1 MLHITHF
8 YTYFRGVESKSGL
21 HFAVRQTGSWQ
32 ISVESRIVIVWNY
45 QRLSTQYCTTLN
57 EQTHISFIDCKPLK
71 RRDIIQN
78 HMHKYVY
85 SASQLSIGLNV
96 FSWPITSLDPY
107 PLDRRKSRTTVL
119 YNSTSFSRVGNTI
132 WCQTLIGHFNSS
144 ALCFTTFHSPYGPG
158 NDDMVHILG
167 CADILGLCQ
176 NRVTPP
182 QFNIAWRCYS
192 YFKR

>member
-1 MLHITHF
+1 MTDRKHL
-8 YTYFRGVESKSGL
+8 
-21 HFAVRQTGSWQ
+21 
-32 ISVESRIVIVWNY
+32 
-45 QRLSTQYCTTLN
+45 
-57 EQTHISFIDCKPLK
+57 SFIDYKPTE
-71 RRDIIQN
+71 RRDISQN

-144 ALCFTTFHSPYGPG
+144 ELCYNFSITLRSWKRWRST
-158 NDDMVHILG
+158 HIWLCG
-167 CADILGLCQ
+167 RFSLCQ

-192 YFKR
+192 YFKRWLCKWSSYSQMRF